1 MNLSS
6 HEKALKKNVFFTENK
21 WPHFNLL
28 FKDIN
33 KISKKIKVNSTVVS
47 LERTKLYGGVSL
59 FAPYFERNKFISVD
73 CTSNKLKKRGSYNDK
88 FVTNKNIVKMNSS
101 ITCNY
106 RDIKLKSNS
115 ADWILIPN
123 LMHHIDDGKV
133 LLEQSHK
140 ILKSKGSL
148 YIFEPLLRELHQVP
162 EDYGRYTPFLLE
174 KLLKKIGFKKFSY
187 KFTGGPFSSIAYM
200 WDQAIQY
207 FPLKKRN
214 EFEMWFKK
222 EFKRLIKLE
231 KKYKINLVRKNTISP
246 VAFSI
251 IAKK

>member
-1 MNLSS
+1 MNLNS
-6 HEKALKKNVFFTENK
+6 HEKALKENVFFTKSK

-33 KISKKIKVNSTVVS
+33 KISKNLQNKSVVVS

-59 FAPYFERNKFISVD
+59 FAPYFKKNKFISVD
-73 CTSNKLKKRGSYNDK
+73 CTSNNLKKRGSYNNK
-88 FVTNKNIVKMNSS
+88 FLANKNIVKLNSNLS
-101 ITCNY
+101 CNY
-106 RDIKLKSNS
+106 RNIKIKTNT

-123 LMHHIDDGKV
+123 LMHHIDDSRI
-133 LLEQSHK
+133 LLKQSHK
-140 ILKSKGSL
+140 ILKSRGSL

-174 KLLKKIGFKKFSY
+174 KQLKEIGFKKFSY
-187 KFTGGPFSSIAYM
+187 EFTGGPFSSIAYM

-207 FPLKKRN
+207 IPLKKRSS
-214 EFEMWFKK
+214 FELWFKK
-222 EFKRLIKLE
+222 EFVSLIKLE
-231 KKYKINLVRKNTISP
+231 RKYKKNLVRKNTISP